1 MLYIMSAI
9 QISKGNLQPVS
20 SPNLFMLGSD
30 ISVTD
35 YPGKIPKGVA
45 VVEDNNIKG

>member
-1 MLYIMSAI
+1 MIIVDRS
-9 QISKGNLQPVS
+9 
-20 SPNLFMLGSD
+20 MLGSD

-35 YPGKIPKGVA
+35 YPGKIPKGVDLPSDA